1 MGSTFSGIELG
12 KRSIMAQT
20 DAITTAGHN
29 ISNANTEGYSRQRVQ
44 IKEFDPLYRP
54 EMTRAERPGQIGQG
68 VDVQSI
74 TRVRD
79 ELLDKRIGAQANQE
93 SYWQTRSDYYT
104 MLEQIYNEP
113 EDISVRFNMDKFW
126 ESWQ

>member
-1 MGSTFSGIELG
+1 
-12 KRSIMAQT
+12 MAQT

-54 EMTRAERPGQIGQG
+54 DMTRAERPGQIGQG

-79 ELLDKRIGAQANQE
+79 ELLDKRIVAQANQE
-93 SYWQTRSDYYT
+93 TYWQTRSDYYT
-104 MLEQIYNEP
+104 MLEQI
-113 EDISVRFNMDKFW
+113 
-126 ESWQ
+126 